1 MEKFLS
7 GSFKL
12 GKVFSVIAITI
23 SAIVLIIATLFMIL
37 SVKHYKINYY
47 TPQELQAFEKSEYEV
62 NKVSNIQLVEKQFG
76 DEIKLILVNS
86 KFDNNH
92 YKNIITVVADLKPQY
107 RKGYVE
113 HLENFITEGKTFAE
127 EEARKEAKGADKALV
142 DRILK
147 QYKNNIERASIIS
160 YNNMYVSQVNN
171 IEADKTADVFYR
183 LWLIGIILASILVF
197 ISFLVVPL
205 LIKIEENTRK

>member
-12 GKVFSVIAITI
+12 GKVFSVVAITI
-23 SAIVLIIATLFMIL
+23 SAMVLIIAIVLMVFSIK
-37 SVKHYKINYY
+37 SYKVNYY
-47 TPQELQAFEKSEYEV
+47 TPQELQTFEKAEYEV
-62 NKVSNIQLVEKQFG
+62 NKVSNIQIVEKQFG

-86 KFDNNH
+86 KYDNSH
-92 YKNIITVVADLKPQY
+92 YKNIISVVSDLKPQY
-107 RKGYVE
+107 RKGYVD
-113 HLENFITEGKTFAE
+113 HLEKFITEGRTFAE

-147 QYKNNIERASIIS
+147 QYKGSIERASIIS
-160 YNNMYVSQVNN
+160 YNNMYVSQVNQ
-171 IEADKTADVFYR
+171 IETNKSADMFYR
-183 LWLIGIILASILVF
+183 LWLIGVILASILVF